1 MDSDAKQKTIN
12 NIKTI
17 LSYSYDKILK
27 SIYMTS
33 PKIYTYTP
41 YIKIKMSSTSFWNAQ
56 GFAPV

>member
-17 LSYSYDKILK
+17 LNYSCDKILK

-33 PKIYTYTP
+33 IKIYTYTP
-41 YIKIKMSSTSFWNAQ
+41 YS
-56 GFAPV
+56 